1 MAAEQV
7 QLDKY
12 AILAQHQNAA
22 KQLAYWKELEAALRQ
37 QVIAEFSTQ
46 AVDCEGTENY
56 DLNAGY
62 KLKIVRKMN
71 YSVTDF
77 EGMETA
83 LIQLEDETGSGL
95 LSDRLV
101 KWKPE
106 LSVGEYK
113 KLPDPLR
120 SIVSP
125 FVTMKPGLPTVELA
139 EPKSKEGR

>member
-1 MAAEQV
+1 MAAEQ

-12 AILAQHQNAA
+12 AILAQHQSAA
-22 KQLAYWKELEAALRQ
+22 KQLAYWKEQEAALRQ
-37 QVIAEFSTQ
+37 QVVAGFSTQ

-56 DLNAGY
+56 ELRAGY

-71 YSVTDF
+71 YSVTDS

-83 LIQLEDETGSGL
+83 LIQLENETGSGL
-95 LSDRLV
+95 LSERLV

-113 KLPDPLR
+113 KLPDTLR
-120 SIVSP
+120 GIVSP

-139 EPKSKEGR
+139 EPKSKGGR